1 MKSTTLAFVL
11 LLVLRTVALAQA
23 PADKPLLLQ
32 NPTVSRSQI
41 VFSYAGD
48 LWAVGRD
55 GGDARRLTAGTGIE
69 TDPRF
74 SPDGE
79 WIAFTGE
86 YDGNVDG
93 FSGERAKVTAA
104 MSLASSLARLRLF
117 FVTGLSVSP
126 VFSGVSFRFGD
137 TCHINHKNSMADFWI
152 PLLVFAGIT
161 VVVQFATFGY
171 CIKVYLQSLADDS
184 TQPLPLQ
191 SFMPLHELVA
201 DLQAALPLQSLMP
214 IHFTFPASLA

>member
-11 LLVLRTVALAQA
+11 LLELSSVALAQA

-86 YDGNVDG
+86 YDGNVDVYVISA
-93 FSGERAKVTAA
+93 SG
-104 MSLASSLARLRLF
+104 
-117 FVTGLSVSP
+117 
-126 VFSGVSFRFGD
+126 
-137 TCHINHKNSMADFWI
+137 
-152 PLLVFAGIT
+152 
-161 VVVQFATFGY
+161 
-171 CIKVYLQSLADDS
+171 
-184 TQPLPLQ
+184 
-191 SFMPLHELVA
+191 
-201 DLQAALPLQSLMP
+201 
-214 IHFTFPASLA
+214 